1 MRWNRMRGDGITL
14 GGVKPFFFN
23 LIFIVFFY
31 FLCKRKWKMSDGV
44 YDIERMYTTSFVYM
58 AREEGKGK
66 GN

>member
-1 MRWNRMRGDGITL
+1 
-14 GGVKPFFFN
+14 
-23 LIFIVFFY
+23 
-31 FLCKRKWKMSDGV
+31 MSDGV